1 MKDTNVNRPIKME
14 DLQVGDEVIVRGVDL
29 NYMQIVRPP
38 VQKQVIDN
46 WTKKPVMRF
55 SSAVCNRI
63 NSKFG
68 SKFSDDKQKVRF
80 DFVWKSIWLVKR
92 EQELI
97 NK

>member
-1 MKDTNVNRPIKME
+1 MIDSNVNRPIKIE

-38 VQKQVIDN
+38 KQKQYKNIHGAPYTA
-46 WTKKPVMRF
+46 WIT
-55 SSAVCNRI
+55 AVCNRI

-68 SKFSDDKQKVRF
+68 KRSADDKENVRF
-80 DFVWKSIWLVKR
+80 DFYYKSIWLVKR
-92 EQELI
+92 LGI

>member
-1 MKDTNVNRPIKME
+1 MNTEVNRPIKME

-38 VQKQVIDN
+38 KQKQRKDYLGNPCMV
-46 WTKKPVMRF
+46 WA
-55 SSAVCNRI
+55 SSVCNRI

-68 SKFSDDKQKVRF
+68 VTHADDKEKVRF
-80 DFVWKSIWLVKR
+80 DFYWKSIWLVKR

>member
-1 MKDTNVNRPIKME
+1 MNNTEVNRPIQME
-14 DLQVGDEVIVRGVDL
+14 DLQVGDEVIVRGLDL

-38 VQKQVIDN
+38 KQKQSKDWHGNPCMV
-46 WTKKPVMRF
+46 WT
-55 SSAVCNRI
+55 SAVCNRL

-68 SKFSDDKQKVRF
+68 KGYNRDDKHKIRF
-80 DFVWKSIWLVKR
+80 DFEWKSIWLVKR

>member
-1 MKDTNVNRPIKME
+1 MNKEVNRPIKME
-14 DLQVGDEVIVRGVDL
+14 DLQVGDEVIVRGLDL

-38 VQKQVIDN
+38 KQKQSKDWQGNPCMV
-46 WTKKPVMRF
+46 WK
-55 SSAVCNRI
+55 SAVCNRL

-68 SKFSDDKQKVRF
+68 NNRGDKHKIRF
-80 DFVWKSIWLVKR
+80 DFEWKSIWLVKR

>member
-1 MKDTNVNRPIKME
+1 MNNTEVNRPIKME
-14 DLQVGDEVIVRGVDL
+14 DLKVGDEVIVRGLDL

-38 VQKQVIDN
+38 KQKQSKDWNGNPCMV
-46 WTKKPVMRF
+46 WT
-55 SSAVCNRI
+55 SAVCNRI

-68 SKFSDDKQKVRF
+68 DTHRNDDKQKVRF

-92 EQELI
+92 EQQLI

>member
-1 MKDTNVNRPIKME
+1 MEMTKEVNRPIKME

-38 VQKQVIDN
+38 KQKQYKDYQGN
-46 WTKKPVMRF
+46 PYTGWTA
-55 SSAVCNRI
+55 SVCNRI
-63 NSKFG
+63 NSRFG
-68 SKFSDDKQKVRF
+68 VKHADDKEKVRF